1 MSSLQV
7 FPYFPLSQD
16 IKDNLESK
24 RKEYCV
30 SYIVKDTVI
39 FLF

>member
-7 FPYFPLSQD
+7 FPYFPHSQD

-24 RKEYCV
+24 GEEYRV
-30 SYIVKDTVI
+30 SYIVKDTII